1 MSTYRACTVA
11 DRVVLI
17 HDMLDQTIISELDA
31 EQADV
36 LLHQMQ
42 IAVGRAIAALRLR
55 AGEPSEA

>member
-1 MSTYRACTVA
+1 MSTYRACTVV

-42 IAVGRAIAALRLR
+42 IAVGQAIAALRLR
-55 AGEPSEA
+55 AGEPSKA

>member
-1 MSTYRACTVA
+1 MSTYRACTIA

-17 HDMLDQTIISELDA
+17 HDMVDQTVISEMDA

-42 IAVGRAIAALRLR
+42 VAVGQAIAALRLK
-55 AGEPSEA
+55 ATEPFNR

>member
-1 MSTYRACTVA
+1 MSTYRACTLA

-17 HDMLDQTIISELDA
+17 HDMSDRTVISELDA

-42 IAVGRAIAALRLR
+42 LAVGQAIAALRLKAR
-55 AGEPSEA
+55 EPSEA